1 MLTII
6 ALILLILKH
15 DQVYK
20 FLVLFSKV
28 RHREMGNRNG
38 DIDFPNSNL
47 HSKVWDFACV

>member
-20 FLVLFSKV
+20 FLVLFSTV

-38 DIDFPNSNL
+38 DIDFINSNL
-47 HSKVWDFACV
+47 HSKV